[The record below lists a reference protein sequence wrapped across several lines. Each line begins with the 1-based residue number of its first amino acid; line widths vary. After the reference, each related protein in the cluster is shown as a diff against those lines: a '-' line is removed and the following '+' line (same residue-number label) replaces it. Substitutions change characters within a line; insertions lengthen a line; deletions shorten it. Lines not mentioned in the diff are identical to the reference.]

1 MPQMPTVPYRSLLLA
16 SVAVL
21 AISGRASGQTI
32 STSVPGPV
40 NVTVG
45 TPLIVTGSGSI
56 LSSGGNDA
64 VVAGVVSPSLSNSGL
79 IQASGGGVALRL
91 TTGGSLNLVTNAG
104 TISETAGGLSQIG
117 LWIDTG
123 GTIGVLNN
131 LDTGSIETAGGV
143 ALSVV
148 GQLGTLSNSG
158 IIGSQTGSGQIG
170 IVLESGATVTSI
182 ANNAGGQ
189 ILAGA
194 ASGRAVVVYNSV
206 GTITNADGGTIAATG
221 SNSFGVFLSGGSV
234 ASMTNAGVMQ
244 ANGSYGAGIGLL
256 SSSTI
261 GSLSNAGTIQAN
273 GYQGYG
279 INMRASAI
287 TSLTNTGTIQANG
300 EFGAGIRLQSSS
312 TIGSL
317 SNAGTIQANG
327 YGGAGIRLQSSTIGS
342 LSNAGT
348 IQANGN
354 QGVGIYM
361 RGSTITALSNTGLI
375 QAGGI
380 FGAGIKLLSS
390 STIGTLTNSGTI
402 QAKGFHAAGI
412 DIGGGTIGS
421 VVNSGAILATDPGGT
436 AIRVSGGTL
445 ASIVNNAGGI
455 IQGGSFSI
463 DNAGGVGPL
472 AIVNAGQIVGDIRFG
487 SQADSLTING
497 GGTVAGNILGQGGS
511 GASVIFNTGVPYV
524 LGNTI
529 NNVDNIAVQSG
540 TLAIQQF
547 GSVTTPIS
555 QALAFNIGTGGAVRL
570 NSGTVQAAAFVNQ
583 GLLDVG
589 TGTPIIA
596 GALTQTATG
605 RFGVGI
611 TGPAN
616 GKLTIT
622 GAAAL
627 AGGVVV
633 SAPTVAA
640 QAVGLFGQTF
650 TVLSAASLT
659 APLVGS
665 TTTSATPGPAVVFT
679 VGQSGNNLTLTG
691 KANPITA
698 LVPVSGSFNLSQIE
712 SGLDG
717 LLKLLL
723 TSNDLVNY
731 AKVIAPFT
739 GGTFT
744 TAQQQ
749 SILTKLEASLI
760 GSNQVALSSIL
771 SLEGAATAALTGRQT
786 AARETNGMSAG
797 DDIGRGY
804 QVWVQPFGSFQTQ
817 NATGGVDGS
826 TSNSYGMVAGADTL
840 VRPDLRVG
848 LALTI
853 GNTDIAYSGNLSGNK
868 GTVLTT
874 QLALYAT
881 WYQGHWFVDGA
892 AGGGINWYTT
902 HESAPAFGGNREAE
916 FSGTHLTARVG
927 TGYDWMVNSQ
937 LTITPY
943 ASIQDTHFNLDGYT
957 THGLGLLDLKVSN
970 KAFDALQSR
979 IGAKA
984 AYTFSRGGYTFT
996 PELHSYYLHNFGA
1009 DQRLTTSAS
1018 FVGGGPTFS
1027 TIGPARD
1034 RDVWNVGLGLTM
1046 AKIGRVT
1053 LTGTYDYLGGSTSS
1067 DHQVSA
1073 RFKTDF

>member
-32 STSVPGPV
+32 STSVTGPV

-79 IQASGGGVALRL
+79 IQASGGGVVLRL

-104 TISETAGGLSQIG
+104 TISETGGGLSQIG
-117 LWIDTG
+117 LLIDAG

-131 LDTGSIETAGGV
+131 LNTGSIVTAGGV
-143 ALSVV
+143 ALFVF

-170 IVLESGATVTSI
+170 IVLGPGATVTSI

-206 GTITNADGGTIAATG
+206 GTITNAAGGTIAATG

-261 GSLSNAGTIQAN
+261 GSLSNTGTIQAN

-279 INMRASAI
+279 IKMRASAI

-300 EFGAGIRLQSSS
+300 NYGTGILAQYS

-327 YGGAGIRLQSSTIGS
+327 Y
-342 LSNAGT
+342 
-348 IQANGN
+348 
-354 QGVGIYM
+354 QGVGISM
-361 RGSTITALSNTGLI
+361 INSTITALSNTGLI
-375 QAGGI
+375 QGNGSYSAGVVLVG
-380 FGAGIKLLSS
+380 GS
-390 STIGTLTNSGTI
+390 IGTLTNSGTI
-402 QAKGFHAAGI
+402 QAKGFYTTGI
-412 DIGGGTIGS
+412 YIGSETIGS
-421 VVNSGAILATDPGGT
+421 VVNSGAILATDPSGT

-445 ASIVNNAGGI
+445 ASIMNNAGGI
-455 IQGGSFSI
+455 IQGGSVAI

-511 GASVIFNTGVPYV
+511 GASVTFNTAVPYV

-555 QALAFNIGTGGAVRL
+555 KALAFNIGTGGAVRL

-622 GAAAL
+622 GAATL

-984 AYTFSRGGYTFT
+984 AYTFARGGYTFT

-1009 DQRLTTSAS
+1009 DQRLTTSES

-1034 RDVWNVGLGLTM
+1034 QDVWNVGLGLTM

>member
-1 MPQMPTVPYRSLLLA
+1 M
-16 SVAVL
+16 
-21 AISGRASGQTI
+21 RASAI
-32 STSVPGPV
+32 TS
-40 NVTVG
+40 
-45 TPLIVTGSGSI
+45 
-56 LSSGGNDA
+56 
-64 VVAGVVSPSLSNSGL
+64 
-79 IQASGGGVALRL
+79 L
-91 TTGGSLNLVTNAG
+91 TNTG
-104 TISETAGGLSQIG
+104 TI
-117 LWIDTG
+117 
-123 GTIGVLNN
+123 
-131 LDTGSIETAGGV
+131 
-143 ALSVV
+143 
-148 GQLGTLSNSG
+148 
-158 IIGSQTGSGQIG
+158 
-170 IVLESGATVTSI
+170 
-182 ANNAGGQ
+182 
-189 ILAGA
+189 
-194 ASGRAVVVYNSV
+194 
-206 GTITNADGGTIAATG
+206 
-221 SNSFGVFLSGGSV
+221 
-234 ASMTNAGVMQ
+234 Q
-244 ANGSYGAGIGLL
+244 ANGNYGTGILAQY
-256 SSSTI
+256 STI

-273 GYQGYG
+273 GYQG
-279 INMRASAI
+279 
-287 TSLTNTGTIQANG
+287 
-300 EFGAGIRLQSSS
+300 
-312 TIGSL
+312 
-317 SNAGTIQANG
+317 
-327 YGGAGIRLQSSTIGS
+327 
-342 LSNAGT
+342 
-348 IQANGN
+348 
-354 QGVGIYM
+354 VGISM
-361 RGSTITALSNTGLI
+361 INSTITALSNTGLI
-375 QAGGI
+375 QGNGSYSAGVVLVG
-380 FGAGIKLLSS
+380 GS
-390 STIGTLTNSGTI
+390 IGTLTNSGTI
-402 QAKGFHAAGI
+402 QAKGFYTTGI
-412 DIGGGTIGS
+412 YIGSETIGS
-421 VVNSGAILATDPGGT
+421 VVNSGAILATDPSGT

-445 ASIVNNAGGI
+445 ASIMNNAGGI
-455 IQGGSFSI
+455 IQGGSVAI

-511 GASVIFNTGVPYV
+511 GASVTFNTAVPYV

-555 QALAFNIGTGGAVRL
+555 NALAFNIGTGGAVRL
-570 NSGTVQAAAFVNQ
+570 NSGTVQAAAFLNQ

-589 TGTPIIA
+589 TGTPVIA

-771 SLEGAATAALTGRQT
+771 SLEGPATAALTGRQT

-984 AYTFSRGGYTFT
+984 AYTFARGGYTFT

-1009 DQRLTTSAS
+1009 DQRLTTSES

>member
-1 MPQMPTVPYRSLLLA
+1 MPQIPTVPYRSLLLA

-21 AISGRASGQTI
+21 AISGGASGQTI
-32 STSVPGPV
+32 STSVTGPV

-56 LSSGGNDA
+56 LSSGGNNA

-79 IQASGGGVALRL
+79 LQASGTGIGLHVTA
-91 TTGGSLNLVTNAG
+91 GGSLNFVTNGG
-104 TISETAGGLSQIG
+104 TVAQAGGGSQAALRIEA
-117 LWIDTG
+117 G

-131 LDTGSIETAGGV
+131 LNTGSIGNATGV
-143 ALSVV
+143 ALNVF
-148 GQLGTLSNSG
+148 GQLGTLTNSG
-158 IIGSQTGSGQIG
+158 TIGSVRSLAGAG
-170 IVLESGATVTSI
+170 IILESNATATSI
-182 ANNAGGQ
+182 VNNAGGQ
-189 ILAGA
+189 IVG
-194 ASGRAVVVYNSV
+194 GRAVSVYGSA
-206 GTITNADGGTIAATG
+206 GTITNAAGGTIASTRIG
-221 SNSFGVFLSGGSV
+221 GYGVYVGGGGSV
-234 ASMTNAGVMQ
+234 ASMTNSGVMQ
-244 ANGSYGAGIGLL
+244 ANGDSGRGIPLYGGTISGLTNIGTIQANGSYGVGIGLLSSSTIGSLSNVGTIQANGYRGVGIGMQASAITSLTNTGTIQANGSYGVGIRLL

-273 GYQGYG
+273 GYQG
-279 INMRASAI
+279 
-287 TSLTNTGTIQANG
+287 
-300 EFGAGIRLQSSS
+300 AGIF
-312 TIGSL
+312 
-317 SNAGTIQANG
+317 AEA
-327 YGGAGIRLQSSTIGS
+327 
-342 LSNAGT
+342 
-348 IQANGN
+348 
-354 QGVGIYM
+354 
-361 RGSTITALSNTGLI
+361 STITALSNTGLI
-375 QAGGI
+375 QANGGYS
-380 FGAGIKLLSS
+380 AGVVLAGGSV
-390 STIGTLTNSGTI
+390 GTLTNSGTI
-402 QAKGFHAAGI
+402 QAKGFYTTGI
-412 DIGGGTIGS
+412 VVAFGTIGS
-421 VVNSGAILATDPGGT
+421 IVNSGAILATDPDGV
-436 AIRVSGGTL
+436 AITVRKAGTL
-445 ASIVNNAGGI
+445 ASIANNAGGL
-455 IQGGSFSI
+455 IQGGSIAI
-463 DNAGGVGPL
+463 DHRSGVGPL
-472 AIVNAGQIVGDIRFG
+472 AIVNAGQIVGDIAFG
-487 SQADSLTING
+487 TGADSLTING
-497 GGTVAGNILGQGGS
+497 GTVAGNITGQSGS
-511 GASVIFNTGVPYV
+511 GASVTFNTTVPYV

-529 NNVDNIAVQSG
+529 NNVDNIVVQSG
-540 TLAIQQF
+540 TVTIQQF

-555 QALAFNIGTGGAVRL
+555 NALAFNIGTGGAVRL
-570 NSGTVQAAAFVNQ
+570 NSGTVQASAFLNQ

-589 TGTPIIA
+589 TGTPVIA

-622 GAAAL
+622 GAATL

-650 TVLSAASLT
+650 IVLSAASLT

-731 AKVIAPFT
+731 AKIVAPFT

-771 SLEGAATAALTGRQT
+771 SLEGAATAALTVRQT

-984 AYTFSRGGYTFT
+984 AYTFARGGYTFT

-1009 DQRLTTSAS
+1009 DQRLTTSES

>member
-1 MPQMPTVPYRSLLLA
+1 MPQTPTLPYRTLLMA

-32 STSVPGPV
+32 STSVTGPV

-79 IQASGGGVALRL
+79 IQASGGGVGLRL

-104 TISETAGGLSQIG
+104 TISETGGGLSQIG
-117 LWIDTG
+117 LLIDAG

-131 LDTGSIETAGGV
+131 LNTGSIGTAGGV
-143 ALSVV
+143 ALIVF

-170 IVLESGATVTSI
+170 IVLGSGATVTSI

-194 ASGRAVVVYNSV
+194 ASGKAVVVYNSV
-206 GTITNADGGTIAATG
+206 GTITNAAGGTIAATG

-261 GSLSNAGTIQAN
+261 GSLSNTGTIQAN
-273 GYQGYG
+273 GYRGYG
-279 INMRASAI
+279 IKMRASAI

-300 EFGAGIRLQSSS
+300 NYGTGILAQYS
-312 TIGSL
+312 TISSL

-327 YGGAGIRLQSSTIGS
+327 Y
-342 LSNAGT
+342 
-348 IQANGN
+348 
-354 QGVGIYM
+354 QGVGISM
-361 RGSTITALSNTGLI
+361 INSTITALSNTGLI
-375 QAGGI
+375 QGNGSYSAGVVLVG
-380 FGAGIKLLSS
+380 GS
-390 STIGTLTNSGTI
+390 IGTLTNSGTI
-402 QAKGFHAAGI
+402 QAKGFYTTGI
-412 DIGGGTIGS
+412 YIGSETIGS
-421 VVNSGAILATDPGGT
+421 VVNSGAILATDPSGT

-445 ASIVNNAGGI
+445 ASIMNNAGGI
-455 IQGGSFSI
+455 IQGGSVAI

-511 GASVIFNTGVPYV
+511 GASVTFNTAVPYV

-555 QALAFNIGTGGAVRL
+555 KALAFNIGTGGAVRL

-589 TGTPIIA
+589 TGTPVIA

-984 AYTFSRGGYTFT
+984 AYTFARGGYTFT

-1009 DQRLTTSAS
+1009 DQRLTTSES

>member
-32 STSVPGPV
+32 STSVTGPV

-79 IQASGGGVALRL
+79 IQASGGGVVLRL

-104 TISETAGGLSQIG
+104 TISETGGGLSQIG
-117 LWIDTG
+117 LLIDAG

-131 LDTGSIETAGGV
+131 LNTGSIVTAGGV
-143 ALSVV
+143 ALFVF

-170 IVLESGATVTSI
+170 IVLGPGATVTSI

-206 GTITNADGGTIAATG
+206 GTITNAAGGTIAATG

-261 GSLSNAGTIQAN
+261 GSLSNTGTIQAN

-279 INMRASAI
+279 IKMRASAI

-300 EFGAGIRLQSSS
+300 NYGTGILAQYS

-327 YGGAGIRLQSSTIGS
+327 Y
-342 LSNAGT
+342 
-348 IQANGN
+348 
-354 QGVGIYM
+354 QGVGISM
-361 RGSTITALSNTGLI
+361 INSTITALSNTGLI
-375 QAGGI
+375 QGNGSYSAGVVLVG
-380 FGAGIKLLSS
+380 GS
-390 STIGTLTNSGTI
+390 IGTLTNSGTI
-402 QAKGFHAAGI
+402 QAKGFYTTGI
-412 DIGGGTIGS
+412 YIGSETIGS
-421 VVNSGAILATDPGGT
+421 VVNSGAILATDPSGT

-445 ASIVNNAGGI
+445 ASIMNNAGGI
-455 IQGGSFSI
+455 IQGGSVAI

-511 GASVIFNTGVPYV
+511 GASVTFNTAVPYV

-555 QALAFNIGTGGAVRL
+555 KALAFNIGTGGAVRL

-589 TGTPIIA
+589 TGTPVIA

-622 GAAAL
+622 GAATL

-984 AYTFSRGGYTFT
+984 AYTFARGGYTFT

-1009 DQRLTTSAS
+1009 DQRLTTSES

>member
-1 MPQMPTVPYRSLLLA
+1 MLQMPTVPYRSLLLA

-32 STSVPGPV
+32 STSVTGPV

-79 IQASGGGVALRL
+79 IQASGGGVVLRL

-104 TISETAGGLSQIG
+104 TISETGGGLSQIG
-117 LWIDTG
+117 LLIDAG

-131 LDTGSIETAGGV
+131 LNTGSIVTAGGV
-143 ALSVV
+143 ALIVF

-194 ASGRAVVVYNSV
+194 ASGKAVVVYNSV
-206 GTITNADGGTIAATG
+206 GTITNAAGGTIAATG

-244 ANGSYGAGIGLL
+244 ANGSYGAGIGLQSSSTIGSL
-256 SSSTI
+256 SNTGTIQANGYRGYGIKMRASAITSLTNTGTIQANGNYGTGILAQYSTI

-273 GYQGYG
+273 GYQG
-279 INMRASAI
+279 
-287 TSLTNTGTIQANG
+287 
-300 EFGAGIRLQSSS
+300 
-312 TIGSL
+312 
-317 SNAGTIQANG
+317 
-327 YGGAGIRLQSSTIGS
+327 
-342 LSNAGT
+342 
-348 IQANGN
+348 
-354 QGVGIYM
+354 VGISM
-361 RGSTITALSNTGLI
+361 INSTITALSNTGLI
-375 QAGGI
+375 QAGGNYS
-380 FGAGIKLLSS
+380 AGVKLIGDS
-390 STIGTLTNSGTI
+390 IGTLTNSGTI
-402 QAKGFHAAGI
+402 QAKGFYTAGI
-412 DIGGGTIGS
+412 YIDGGTIGS
-421 VVNSGAILATDPGGT
+421 IVNSGAILATDPSGT

-455 IQGGSFSI
+455 IQGGSVAI

-511 GASVIFNTGVPYV
+511 GASVTFNTAVPYV

-555 QALAFNIGTGGAVRL
+555 NALAFNIGTGGAVRL
-570 NSGTVQAAAFVNQ
+570 NSGTVQAAAFLNQ

-659 APLVGS
+659 ASLVGS

-771 SLEGAATAALTGRQT
+771 SLEGPATAALTGRQT

-984 AYTFSRGGYTFT
+984 AYTFARGGYTFT

-1009 DQRLTTSAS
+1009 DQRLTTSES

>member
-1 MPQMPTVPYRSLLLA
+1 MLQMPTVPYRSLLLA

-32 STSVPGPV
+32 STSVTGPV

-79 IQASGGGVALRL
+79 IQASGGGVGLRL

-104 TISETAGGLSQIG
+104 TISETGGGLSQIG
-117 LWIDTG
+117 LLIDAG

-131 LDTGSIETAGGV
+131 LNTGSIVTAGGV
-143 ALSVV
+143 ALFVF

-170 IVLESGATVTSI
+170 IVLGPGATVTSI

-206 GTITNADGGTIAATG
+206 GTITNAAGGTIAATG

-261 GSLSNAGTIQAN
+261 GSLSNTGTIQANGSYGTGIGLLSSSTIGSLSNTGTIQAN
-273 GYQGYG
+273 GYRGYG
-279 INMRASAI
+279 IKMRASAI

-300 EFGAGIRLQSSS
+300 NYGTGILAQYS

-327 YGGAGIRLQSSTIGS
+327 Y
-342 LSNAGT
+342 
-348 IQANGN
+348 
-354 QGVGIYM
+354 QGVGISM
-361 RGSTITALSNTGLI
+361 INSTITALSNTGLI
-375 QAGGI
+375 QGNGSYSAGVVLVG
-380 FGAGIKLLSS
+380 GS
-390 STIGTLTNSGTI
+390 IGTLTNSGTI
-402 QAKGFHAAGI
+402 QAKGFYTTGI
-412 DIGGGTIGS
+412 YIGSETIGS
-421 VVNSGAILATDPGGT
+421 VVNSGAILATDPSGT

-445 ASIVNNAGGI
+445 ASIMNNAGGI
-455 IQGGSFSI
+455 IQGGSVAI

-511 GASVIFNTGVPYV
+511 GASVTFNTAVPYV

-555 QALAFNIGTGGAVRL
+555 NALAFNIGTGGAVRL
-570 NSGTVQAAAFVNQ
+570 NSGTVQAAAFLNQ

-589 TGTPIIA
+589 TGTPLIA

-984 AYTFSRGGYTFT
+984 AYTFARGGYTFT

-1009 DQRLTTSAS
+1009 DQRLTTSES

>member
-32 STSVPGPV
+32 STSVTGPV

-79 IQASGGGVALRL
+79 IQASGGGVVLRL

-104 TISETAGGLSQIG
+104 TISETGGGLSQIG
-117 LWIDTG
+117 LLIDAG

-131 LDTGSIETAGGV
+131 LNTGSIVTAGGV
-143 ALSVV
+143 ALIVF

-170 IVLESGATVTSI
+170 IVLGSGATVTSI

-206 GTITNADGGTIAATG
+206 GTITNAAGGTIAATG

-261 GSLSNAGTIQAN
+261 GSLSNTGTIQAN

-279 INMRASAI
+279 IKMRASAI

-300 EFGAGIRLQSSS
+300 NYGTGILAQYS

-327 YGGAGIRLQSSTIGS
+327 Y
-342 LSNAGT
+342 
-348 IQANGN
+348 
-354 QGVGIYM
+354 QGVGISM
-361 RGSTITALSNTGLI
+361 INSTITALSNTGLI
-375 QAGGI
+375 QAGGNYS
-380 FGAGIKLLSS
+380 AGVKLIGDS
-390 STIGTLTNSGTI
+390 IGTLTNSGTI
-402 QAKGFHAAGI
+402 QAKGFYTAGI
-412 DIGGGTIGS
+412 YIGSETIGS
-421 VVNSGAILATDPGGT
+421 VVNSGAILATDPSGT

-455 IQGGSFSI
+455 IQGGSVAI

-511 GASVIFNTGVPYV
+511 GASVTFNTAVPYV

-555 QALAFNIGTGGAVRL
+555 NALAFNIGTGGAVRL

-659 APLVGS
+659 ASLVGS

-771 SLEGAATAALTGRQT
+771 SLEGPATAALTGRQT

-804 QVWVQPFGSFQTQ
+804 QVWVQPFASFQTQ

-984 AYTFSRGGYTFT
+984 AYTFARGGYTFT

-1009 DQRLTTSAS
+1009 DQRLTTSES

>member
-1 MPQMPTVPYRSLLLA
+1 MLQMPTVPYRSLLLA

-32 STSVPGPV
+32 STSVTGPV

-79 IQASGGGVALRL
+79 IQASGGGVVLRL

-104 TISETAGGLSQIG
+104 TISETGGGLSQIG
-117 LWIDTG
+117 LLIDAG

-131 LDTGSIETAGGV
+131 LNTGSIETAGGV
-143 ALSVV
+143 ALFVF

-170 IVLESGATVTSI
+170 IVLGPGATVTSI

-206 GTITNADGGTIAATG
+206 GTITNAAGGTIAATG

-244 ANGSYGAGIGLL
+244 ANGSYGAGIGLQSSSTIGSL
-256 SSSTI
+256 SNTGTIQANGYQGYGIKMRASAITSLTNTGTIQANGNYGTGILAQYSTI

-273 GYQGYG
+273 GYQG
-279 INMRASAI
+279 
-287 TSLTNTGTIQANG
+287 
-300 EFGAGIRLQSSS
+300 
-312 TIGSL
+312 
-317 SNAGTIQANG
+317 
-327 YGGAGIRLQSSTIGS
+327 
-342 LSNAGT
+342 
-348 IQANGN
+348 
-354 QGVGIYM
+354 VGISM
-361 RGSTITALSNTGLI
+361 INSTITALSNTGLI
-375 QAGGI
+375 QGNGSYSAGVVLVG
-380 FGAGIKLLSS
+380 GS
-390 STIGTLTNSGTI
+390 IGTLTNSGTI
-402 QAKGFHAAGI
+402 QAKGFYTTGI
-412 DIGGGTIGS
+412 YIGSETIGS
-421 VVNSGAILATDPGGT
+421 VVNSGAILATDPSGT

-445 ASIVNNAGGI
+445 ASIMNNAGGI
-455 IQGGSFSI
+455 IQGGSVAI

-511 GASVIFNTGVPYV
+511 GASVTFNTAVPYV

-555 QALAFNIGTGGAVRL
+555 NALAFNIGTGGGVRL
-570 NSGTVQAAAFVNQ
+570 NSGTVQAAAFLNQ

-589 TGTPIIA
+589 TGTPVIA

-804 QVWVQPFGSFQTQ
+804 QVWVQPFASFQTQ

-984 AYTFSRGGYTFT
+984 AYTFARGGYTFT

-1009 DQRLTTSAS
+1009 DQRLTTSES